1 MELFMKKF
9 LLISLTVLFMS
20 PLFFR
25 LHAVEPVTMIV
36 LAPLALKAAKEASP
50 YVIGGM
56 QNAGNQ
62 MVYIGK
68 DIFEIFC
75 LPLGLIQCTAGAPFG
90 LLGNGVNNIGTGIT
104 APFRLVWDV
113 ILLPVSVF
121 TGN

>member
-1 MELFMKKF
+1 MRKF
-9 LLISLTVLFMS
+9 LLISFAVLFMS

-62 MVYIGK
+62 MVCIGK

-75 LPLGLIQCTAGAPFG
+75 LPLGAIQCTAGAPFG
-90 LLGNGVNNIGTGIT
+90 LLGNGINNIGTGIT

-121 TGN
+121 TGS